1 MQKASDTEDHEALLH
16 KLSLWN
22 KRYSQQ
28 FVTINGFRGG
38 SRTAATSMMERF
50 VIIVNGFQPL
60 TIITKRSIL
69 DVAAIRDP
77 PLDFNPETERLRNL
91 APKGSS
97 WSLFSE
103 HTIILGPLL
112 SLIYINNL
120 RKAIIFSQLLH
131 FADDTCL
138 LNIQNKFFLNQ

>member
-1 MQKASDTEDHEALLH
+1 MKMNLNLCRD
-16 KLSLWN
+16 
-22 KRYSQQ
+22 
-28 FVTINGFRGG
+28 G
-38 SRTAATSMMERF
+38 STAAATSKKECF

-77 PLDFNPETERLRNL
+77 PLDFNPETGRLRNL

-120 RKAIIFSQLLH
+120 RKAITFSQLLH